1 MKNQKFILS
10 VSLGILGLLMLLST
24 SVLFYYTFYASYIP
38 TLVKDQSIYF
48 TPESTIINLRDLN
61 LKSDQKYSFSLNLK
75 VSESPHNFKIGNFL
89 VFLEIR
95 NSKNNTIK
103 EITRPGLVKWK
114 SPLLQGINTL
124 TSLSLLLGYTSQYQT
139 VKIQLLEN
147 YTPKDSDYY
156 LFMGLSTKELHIQ
169 ASTLGVKTYLR
180 GLRYF
185 MYEWKVVTGILM
197 VSLILVAEIMGLWGL
212 YLTLKDY
219 YLKHFLQSNTES
231 TGPQRKLKLKK
242 KKSTLSKKSSE
253 ETVTARFDSSYSSL
267 HTTTPEEKEI
277 NIRNVVYP
285 ESPSPWDTYSG
296 SRISLEN
303 NDDSEEE
310 SSHIMESTSDIK
322 MESLE
327 QDVSKKE
334 VKDVKKDVKEGTSY
348 SFFPTGTCVATSNV
362 IPGTC
367 ITSPG
372 EGSSEQ
378 TVNASKETRASSY
391 SIPFSTVSLN
401 QDEDISEAVKSWRDE
416 LEGGW
421 NDS

>member
-1 MKNQKFILS
+1 
-10 VSLGILGLLMLLST
+10 MLLST

-38 TLVKDQSIYF
+38 TLVKDQRIYF
-48 TPESTIINLRDLN
+48 TPESTIINLKDLN

-75 VSESPHNFKIGNFL
+75 VSESPHNFEIGNFL

-103 EITRPGLVKWK
+103 EITRPGLVQWK

-124 TSLSLLLGYTSQYQT
+124 TSLSLLLGYTAQYQS
-139 VKIQLLEN
+139 VNIQLLEN
-147 YTPKDSDYY
+147 YSPKESDYY

-185 MYEWKVVTGILM
+185 MYEWKVVTGVLM

-219 YLKHFLQSNTES
+219 YSKHFLQSNTES
-231 TGPQRKLKLKK
+231 TGSQRRLKLKK
-242 KKSTLSKKSSE
+242 KQSTLSKKSSE

-267 HTTTPEEKEI
+267 HSTTPQEKEI
-277 NIRNVVYP
+277 NRNVVYP

-296 SRISLEN
+296 SGISVEN
-303 NDDSEEE
+303 NEDLEDE
-310 SSHIMESTSDIK
+310 SSHFMDPTMEIT

-327 QDVSKKE
+327 QDASKKE
-334 VKDVKKDVKEGTSY
+334 VKEKESKKDVKEGTSY
-348 SFFPTGTCVATSNV
+348 SFFPSGAGAGTGNV

-367 ITSPG
+367 IASPG
-372 EGSSEQ
+372 EASSEQ
-378 TVNASKETRASSY
+378 TVNASRETRASSY

-401 QDEDISEAVKSWRDE
+401 QDDVSEAVKSWRDE

-421 NDS
+421 D